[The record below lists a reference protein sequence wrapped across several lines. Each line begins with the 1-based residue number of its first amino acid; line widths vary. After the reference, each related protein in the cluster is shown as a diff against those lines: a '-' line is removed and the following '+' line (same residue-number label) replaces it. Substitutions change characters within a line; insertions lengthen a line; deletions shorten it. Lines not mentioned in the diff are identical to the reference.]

1 VGGRKLGR
9 NFLSIFLGKLWKDFS
24 CEFFGPFLWGFY
36 TLFGPNTSQV
46 KYSKK
51 LNKKI

>member
-24 CEFFGPFLWGFY
+24 CEFFGPFLWGFN
-36 TLFGPNTSQV
+36 TLFDLTRAKSNTQ
-46 KYSKK
+46 KTE
-51 LNKKI
+51 